1 MIYNKHNFEPGQVL
15 KAQDLNEMEDGIVS
29 ASGALNLLD
38 NSDFTNPVNQR
49 GVSGTINT
57 AGYFID
63 RWKLV
68 SGSVT
73 LGNDGLTLNGKMVQI
88 LEKAPNANVAAS
100 ASAGN
105 ASFDASTNEF
115 SLTASGE
122 LIKWAALYEG
132 DYTVEN
138 MPMYVPKG
146 YAAEMLECQRYF
158 VAFRTA
164 GTNGLVLA
172 NGYVANTTT
181 ARVAIPL
188 SVPMRITPTV
198 MSLNAHFRGQA
209 NSTSFDITNV
219 SVLANARK
227 QIVLQFN
234 LTPST
239 TANTAIMFG
248 YSSPDNKLGYHALS
262 ADL

>member
-29 ASGALNLLD
+29 ATGALNLLD
-38 NSDFTNPVNQR
+38 NSNFVKPINQR
-49 GVSGTINT
+49 GVSDTISAT
-57 AGYFID
+57 GYFID

-73 LGNDGLTLNGKMVQI
+73 VGANGLTLNGKISQI
-88 LEKAPNANVAAS
+88 LENAPATVVTAV
-100 ASAGN
+100 ASAGT
-105 ASFDASTNEF
+105 ASFDTATNTF

-122 LIKWAALYEG
+122 LIEWAALYEG
-132 DYTVEN
+132 EYTVETL
-138 MPMYVPKG
+138 PTYVPKG